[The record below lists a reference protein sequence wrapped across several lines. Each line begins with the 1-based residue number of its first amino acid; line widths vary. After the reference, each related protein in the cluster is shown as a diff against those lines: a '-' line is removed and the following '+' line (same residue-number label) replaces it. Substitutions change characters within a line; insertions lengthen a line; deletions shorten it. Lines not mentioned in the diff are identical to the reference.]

1 MNEEEKF
8 TNRHGHTVAA
18 VKEAVSTLPEPEHVA
33 NPKPVRRRKKRVFRF
48 RRIHVYILLILAAI
62 IILVPVAVG
71 EYVKGA
77 YDSNVSDAKH
87 KVAQLFYSVTLAQKD
102 PTTSKTLAF
111 ASSQLDTI
119 RDNLC
124 PGGFLD
130 NLAKLY
136 PRAQKAYDD
145 CATYRSSVSALD
157 DLVSS
162 ASAQMAYLEQL
173 QPLLKGVSQPLEDK
187 FAVLTSQQ
195 ENWQTF
201 VNGLKQL
208 SVPVAF
214 NSAHASLVQ
223 QASAVH
229 DQWIAL
235 VQATNAYD
243 SATFRSVR
251 AKLTEDYVAFQNASN
266 DFTSVINSTQTSIT
280 NSVAALK

>member
-33 NPKPVRRRKKRVFRF
+33 NPKPIRRRKKRVFRF

-87 KVAQLFYSVTLAQKD
+87 KVAQLFYSVTLAQKNQ
-102 PTTSKTLAF
+102 TTSKTLAF
-111 ASSQLDTI
+111 AASQLDTI

-136 PRAQKAYDD
+136 PRAQEAYDN
-145 CATYRSSVSALD
+145 CATYRASVSALD
-157 DLVSS
+157 DLVSN
-162 ASAQMAYLEQL
+162 ASEQMAYLEQL
-173 QPLLKGVSQPLEDK
+173 QPLLQAVSKPLEDQ

-208 SVPVAF
+208 SVPISF
-214 NSAHASLVQ
+214 NSAHANLLK
-223 QASAVH
+223 QASAVQE
-229 DQWIAL
+229 QWIAL
-235 VQATNAYD
+235 VQASNTYD
-243 SATFRSVR
+243 SGAFREAR
-251 AKLTEDYVAFQNASN
+251 TKLTGSYTAFQVASGE
-266 DFTSVINSTQTSIT
+266 FTNVINSTQASIATSVT
-280 NSVAALK
+280 ALK